1 MTETGILIAG
11 FLVSITVFTGV
22 FLYAMVTINRRV
34 DRKDSLQTGTREMWK
49 EVEG

>member
-22 FLYAMVTINRRV
+22 FLYGMVTINRRV
-34 DRKDSLQTGTREMWK
+34 DRKDSQRTGPREMWK
-49 EVEG
+49 KTEG